1 MVEMENLIVIIYY
14 SRENHTKMLA
24 KRFLDIFREFL
35 PMNFRIEM
43 MSATEIDYDKIKSCA
58 GIVVGSPDYFGYVSG
73 YIKVFFDEIYPNKEK
88 YRNKPIIGFIT
99 HGGGGKAEKKL
110 RELFTYCDFE
120 IIDPIISVKLDNIT
134 NKIESQIQKSGLKML
149 NFIKEHS

>member
-1 MVEMENLIVIIYY
+1 MENLIII
-14 SRENHTKMLA
+14 RENHTKTLA

-43 MSATEIDYDKIKSCA
+43 MHATEIDYTKLKTCA

-73 YIKVFFDEIYPNKEK
+73 YIKIFFDEIYLHKDEYHK
-88 YRNKPIIGFIT
+88 RPIIGFIT

-110 RELFTYCDFE
+110 RDLFTYFDFE

-134 NKIESQIQKSGLKML
+134 SKIENQIQKSGLKML
-149 NFIKEHS
+149 KLIKKPSN